1 MNPLRTI
8 ILILAALMQ
17 VFPAQAV
24 WPLSMGRGA
33 VCGMA
38 CCAEPADEELDACA
52 CSVGSE
58 SPAAEVAAL
67 PPLMRESAQMGAAL
81 AAGGR
86 VLGWRPGK
94 RGEEARPADLV
105 RWKPHLPKVRLSVL
119 FCSFLN

>member
-1 MNPLRTI
+1 MTPLRTI

-33 VCGMA
+33 VCGMV
-38 CCAEPADEELDACA
+38 CCAEPADEGLDTCD
-52 CSVGSE
+52 CSAGGE

-67 PPLMRESAQMGAAL
+67 PPLMRESAQLAAAL
-81 AAGGR
+81 EEGGR
-86 VLGWRPGK
+86 VHGWRPEK
-94 RGEEARPADLV
+94 RVEEARPAGLV
-105 RWKPHLPKVRLSVL
+105 RWKPHLPEVRLSVL